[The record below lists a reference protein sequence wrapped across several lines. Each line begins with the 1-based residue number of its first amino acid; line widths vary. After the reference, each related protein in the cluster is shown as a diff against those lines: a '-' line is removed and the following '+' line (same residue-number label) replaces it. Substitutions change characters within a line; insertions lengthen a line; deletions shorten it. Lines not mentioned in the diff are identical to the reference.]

1 MESAVW
7 GGCIDTVGGIMLARI
22 LSQMKHETA
31 VAAIG
36 NAGVSSL
43 PASVFPFLLRGIK
56 LIGFDS
62 ASKETPKRILAW
74 ERLSSDLPP
83 HMLDLIS
90 TEITLSEVI
99 QAGKDILV
107 GNTFGRLVVNVKDA

>member
-1 MESAVW
+1 MP
-7 GGCIDTVGGIMLARI
+7 
-22 LSQMKHETA
+22 
-31 VAAIG
+31 IG
-36 NAGVSSL
+36 NAGDSSL
-43 PASVFPFLLRGIK
+43 PASVIPFLLRGIK
-56 LIGFDS
+56 LIGIGL
-62 ASKETPKRILAW
+62 ASKETPKRIRAW

-107 GNTFGRLVVNVKDA
+107 GNTFGRLVKR